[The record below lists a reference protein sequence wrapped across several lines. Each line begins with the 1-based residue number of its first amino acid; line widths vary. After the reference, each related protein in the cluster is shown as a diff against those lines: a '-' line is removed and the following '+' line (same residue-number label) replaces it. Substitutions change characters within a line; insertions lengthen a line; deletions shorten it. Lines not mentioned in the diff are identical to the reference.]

1 MVGGS
6 AHEKDDADSSDLTED
21 SGGGGS
27 DSGSIKV
34 KDKIKL
40 SEERGGTRSVD
51 AERSSNSGSTSSSGD
66 VEDERKEEGDKGD
79 VDGSSA
85 PSETSDSVKPPAS
98 PSKLG
103 ETEGV
108 PEEVEEAKV
117 EGAEGGDGQRNEQK
131 VETNEEE
138 AGTESSSH
146 GDDAGKIEEDKN
158 DSGATGAPAKAPANA
173 SEVVEDLPM
182 RRSKRARKESA
193 VMREISMAARGS
205 STASGGIGVRTSAE
219 ADSRKMRKSMEA
231 KSGVEASEAGV
242 KPKGDEKTKPDAE
255 DEPEAEAKA
264 PPEAQPAET
273 AKGGSGGGRAKRTRA
288 PPAFYAPAPPSSS
301 SGPGGGVGV
310 EGGSAFSH
318 SVLTSPFATPIRSGS
333 TSSSS
338 AVAVATRGIGGSVE
352 TGTSSS
358 GDANEMS
365 AKERREWRRAQ
376 AAERARE
383 LRVRG
388 RKLSPV
394 SRPLGFDRE
403 GNVYLVFRGDPGAV
417 YVGAHNSAAVTGG
430 GSVKEAVNGRGEGT
444 GNDIEKKDGEGGEK
458 KKPAWSV
465 FRGEAVEE
473 LVSDSCKANIVYF
486 THLFTSVRIHA

>member
-6 AHEKDDADSSDLTED
+6 AHEKDDADSSDLTEHI
-21 SGGGGS
+21 GGG
-27 DSGSIKV
+27 DHSGSIKG
-34 KDKIKL
+34 KNKMKR
-40 SEERGGTRSVD
+40 SEERRGTRSVD
-51 AERSSNSGSTSSSGD
+51 AEISSNNGNTSISGD
-66 VEDERKEEGDKGD
+66 VEDGKKEEVGKGD

-98 PSKLG
+98 PSQLG

-108 PEEVEEAKV
+108 PGVVEEAKV
-117 EGAEGGDGQRNEQK
+117 EGEEGGDGQRNEQK
-131 VETNEEE
+131 VETNEDI
-138 AGTESSSH
+138 GTESSSR
-146 GDDAGKIEEDKN
+146 GNDAGNIEEDKS
-158 DSGATGAPAKAPANA
+158 DTGDAGAPAKAPASA

-205 STASGGIGVRTSAE
+205 STAGGGGGGVRNSAE
-219 ADSRKMRKSMEA
+219 ADSKKLRKSVEA
-231 KSGVEASEAGV
+231 KSEVESSEAGV
-242 KPKGDEKTKPDAE
+242 KPKGDEKAKPDAE

-264 PPEAQPAET
+264 PPEVQPAET

-318 SVLTSPFATPIRSGS
+318 SVHTSPFATPIRSGS
-333 TSSSS
+333 ASSGS
-338 AVAVATRGIGGSVE
+338 ASAVATRGIGSVE
-352 TGTSSS
+352 MGASSS

-403 GNVYLVFRGDPGAV
+403 GNVYLLFRGDPGAV
-417 YVGAHNSAAVTGG
+417 YVGACNSATVTGG
-430 GSVKEAVNGRGEGT
+430 GSGKEAVNRRGEGT
-444 GNDIEKKDGEGGEK
+444 RNDVDTKDGEEGEK
-458 KKPAWSV
+458 KKPVWSV

-473 LVSDSCKANIVYF
+473 LVSDSCKENI
-486 THLFTSVRIHA
+486 T